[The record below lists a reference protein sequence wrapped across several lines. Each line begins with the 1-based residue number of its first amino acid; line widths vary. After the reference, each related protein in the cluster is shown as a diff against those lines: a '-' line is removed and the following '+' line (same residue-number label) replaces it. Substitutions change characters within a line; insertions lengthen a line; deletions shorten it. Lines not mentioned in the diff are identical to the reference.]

1 MLKVKSVKRK
11 DPRDQAS
18 IEKFYLITAGQDST
32 DLKSMAERIAYQSTL
47 TPGDCFNVLSA
58 LEKNII
64 DELSEGRTVHLGE
77 LGTFRVSISSEG
89 KLTNEELTVNAIKK
103 AKILFRPSVGLRK
116 MLKSMHFRKEKP
128 QVA

>member
-1 MLKVKSVKRK
+1 MLKVKTVKRK

-18 IEKFYLITAGQDST
+18 IEKFYLTSARQGST
-32 DLKSMAERIAYQSTL
+32 DLKLLAERIAYQSTL

-64 DELSEGRTVHLGE
+64 DELNEGRTVHLGE

-116 MLKSMHFRKEKP
+116 MLKYMRFQKEK
-128 QVA
+128 AA